1 VRVIVRVVIL
11 GILIVRVVDISLV
24 LDTSVALIVIVFLA
38 GVDTY

>member
-1 VRVIVRVVIL
+1 MRVIVRVVIL